1 MLETILVPRKS
12 NFNIELNVNFHID
25 DLCKDVSVCRNCH
38 KDFDEKLGV
47 LYENGAS
54 IDTLL
59 NLRTNFVDKFLSKLF
74 CLFNLDQYTNLSLI
88 AVGGYGRKELFLRSD
103 IDFLILFDE
112 TLSTE
117 CSNAVEQFISFLWD
131 IKLDIGSS
139 VRDIKSCVRH
149 SQEDI
154 TIRTNLLETRLIF
167 GNKDNYLKLKQALKD
182 DSYWLYQSF
191 INAKVQ
197 EQKQRHNNYTDTTYT
212 LEPDIKNNIGGI
224 RDLQTILWVANFYLG
239 ANTYFDMYRMNL
251 LEKNEFEDLNAA
263 KIFLYEIRY
272 ALHTI
277 VNRSDNRLTLDRQ
290 KQVAS
295 ILGYG
300 DEGNHPVEKM
310 MKGLFIVLK
319 QVREL
324 NNIALQVICSH
335 ILNNEDQEDK
345 TIFIDNNFVIRGNLL
360 DIVDNDAFKQD
371 PSLMLELFYNFAVYK
386 DIENLHFNCIRALR
400 DARRKLKYYLIE
412 DPKCRKS
419 LKKILSNP
427 ACLER
432 CIGYLNNYRILS
444 AYMPPWENIEGQ
456 TQFDMFHIFPV
467 DEHTIRALKN
477 IYEFTTCNDENYSLF
492 KNIFYQINE
501 PLILITATFLHDI
514 AKGRGGSHAIL
525 GAKDATFFCQIH
537 DYTQYQQRLVTFLV
551 RNHLSMSN
559 TAQRRDITDFEVI
572 NDFAVQV
579 DDEDHLNMLYC
590 LSVVDIAATN
600 AREWTS
606 WKDSMFRQLFFATRQ
621 TLRHGLADPSDLK
634 SHAEE
639 NKLLALRHITNHH
652 EQKIRVFW
660 SKFQAQYFIQ
670 YTPFEIAW
678 HTKNILSNNF
688 EDNKNQT
695 LILFSQ
701 HDDYVSELLM
711 YTKGNQNSFANIVCI
726 MAKKKLNI
734 QSAQIVRT
742 NDKFSLCTIKFQ
754 NQKGAKYDNERL
766 SSLRQSIIK
775 ELDNKPS
782 LDGLNSP
789 TKKIFNIKTNIVF
802 IEDKQR
808 RHTNLEV
815 STLDSFGLLAKI
827 VVTLYSLDCAIITAK
842 ITTTGE
848 RADDFFAISTAN
860 GKILSSRKQEKLK
873 KALLK
878 AIDD

>member
-1 MLETILVPRKS
+1 MLENILVPRKS
-12 NFNIELNVNFHID
+12 NFNLEINVNFHID
-25 DLCKDVSVCRNCH
+25 DLCKEVNVCRNYH
-38 KDFDEKLGV
+38 KDFDEKLCI

-59 NLRTNFVDKFLSKLF
+59 SLRTNFIDKFLSKIF
-74 CLFNLDQYTNLSLI
+74 CLFGLNQYPNLSLI

-103 IDFLILFDE
+103 IDFLVLFDGS
-112 TLSTE
+112 LDDV
-117 CSNAVEQFISFLWD
+117 CSNTIEQFISFLWD

-139 VRDIKSCVRH
+139 VRDIKGCVKH

-154 TIRTNLLETRLIF
+154 TIRTNLLETRLIL
-167 GNKDNYLKLKQALKD
+167 GNKENYTKLKQALKED
-182 DSYWLYQSF
+182 KFWLYQSF
-191 INAKVQ
+191 IKAKVQ

-224 RDLQTILWVANFYLG
+224 RDLQTILWVANFYLE

-251 LEKNEFEDLNAA
+251 LEKHEFEDLNAA

-290 KQVAS
+290 KQIAS

-324 NNIALQVICSH
+324 NNIALQVIWSH
-335 ILNNEDQEDK
+335 VVKETEEP
-345 TIFIDNNFVIRGNLL
+345 TVFIDNHFVIRGNLL
-360 DIVDNDAFKQD
+360 DIVDTDAFKQE
-371 PSLMLELFYNFAVYK
+371 PYLMLELFYNFAIYK
-386 DIENLHFNCIRALR
+386 NIENLHVNCIKALR

-412 DPKCRKS
+412 DPKCRQS
-419 LKKILSNP
+419 LKKILSNT

-432 CIGYLNNYRILS
+432 CIGHLNNYRILS

-477 IYEFTTCNDENYSLF
+477 IYEFTNGNDERYSLF
-492 KNIFYQINE
+492 KNIYYQINE

-514 AKGRGGSHAIL
+514 AKGRGGSHAVL

-551 RNHLSMSN
+551 RNHLIMSN

-572 NDFAVQV
+572 NDFAIHV

-634 SHAEE
+634 IHAEE
-639 NKLLALRHITNHH
+639 NKLLAMRHISNHH
-652 EQKIRVFW
+652 EQNIRVFW
-660 SKFQAQYFIQ
+660 SKFPAQYFIQ

-688 EDNKNQT
+688 EDDESLP

-701 HDDYVSELLM
+701 HDDYVTELLL
-711 YTKGNQNSFANIVCI
+711 YAKGNPNRFANIVCI

-734 QSAQIVRT
+734 SSAQIVRT
-742 NDKFSLCTIKFQ
+742 SNKFALCTLKFQ
-754 NQKGAKYDNERL
+754 NQKGAKHDNERL

-775 ELDNKPS
+775 DLDTKPN

-789 TKKIFNIKTNIVF
+789 SKKLFNIKTSIVF
-802 IEDKQR
+802 IEDKQK
-808 RHTNLEV
+808 RHTNLEI

-860 GKILSSRKQEKLK
+860 GKVLSTRKQEKLK

-878 AIDD
+878 VIDD